1 MNLFD
6 PHGGEIAQVESF
18 WYRDQ
23 LCLAVMPVVWLLLHG
38 FRLSVTQPMDLIS
51 TRGVFVLSGY
61 IVWLP

>member
-18 WYRDQ
+18 WDRNQ

-38 FRLSVTQPMDLIS
+38 FRLFVTQPMGFVSHSGVLI
-51 TRGVFVLSGY
+51 LPGY
-61 IVWLP
+61 IVWLR